1 MGKQGSF
8 IKRLTNLLFS
18 LTILIISF
26 PFLIIAALAIKIDS
40 KGPIFF
46 IQERTGFNGKPFK
59 MIKFRGMV
67 NNALEIGPE
76 LTQKDDPRITRVG
89 KFLRRTSIDEIPQ
102 VINVLKGEM
111 SIVGPRPEIIS
122 ITNKYDNKQILIFN
136 YKPGITGFSQIH
148 GRQLLSPDKR
158 VEMEVEYYR
167 KANFWS
173 DLLIAVLT
181 FKVIVSNEGN
191 L

>member
-1 MGKQGSF
+1 MGKQGSI
-8 IKRLTNLLFS
+8 IKRLTDLILS
-18 LTILIISF
+18 LSTLIITF
-26 PFLIIAALAIKIDS
+26 PILLVVAVAIKVDS

-46 IQERTGFNGKPFK
+46 IHERTGLKGLPFR

-67 NNALEIGPE
+67 NNALAVGPE

-102 VINVLKGEM
+102 AINVLKGEM
-111 SIVGPRPEIIS
+111 SLVGPRPEIIS
-122 ITNKYDNKQILIFN
+122 ITKTYTENQKLIFK

-148 GRQLLSPDKR
+148 GRQLLTPDERIK
-158 VEMEVEYYR
+158 MELNYYMN
-167 KANFWS
+167 AGFWS
-173 DLLIAVLT
+173 DLLVAIKT
-181 FKVIVSNEGN
+181 IFVIISNKGN

>member
-1 MGKQGSF
+1 MGKQGSI
-8 IKRLTNLLFS
+8 IKRLTDLILS
-18 LTILIISF
+18 LSTLIITF
-26 PFLIIAALAIKIDS
+26 PILLVVALAIKVDS

-46 IQERTGFNGKPFK
+46 IHERTGLKGLPFR

-67 NNALEIGPE
+67 NNALAVGPE

-102 VINVLKGEM
+102 AINVLKGEM

-122 ITNKYDNKQILIFN
+122 ITKTYTENQKLIFK

-148 GRQLLSPDKR
+148 GRQLLTPGER
-158 VEMEVEYYR
+158 ITMELNYYMN
-167 KANFWS
+167 AGFWS
-173 DLLIAVLT
+173 DLLVAIKT
-181 FKVIVSNEGN
+181 IFVIISNKGN